1 MHPDGSGKLDFVQN
15 MEYKFLELMTIDMM
29 ASPEEVVRGNIS
41 YRYAVLKA
49 KDQILQNRL
58 KDVSAI
64 LKLKNPS
71 LLLQL
76 HKEHGNAK
84 PLTQRN
90 TNVFH

>member
-1 MHPDGSGKLDFVQN
+1 MHRDGLGKLDFVQN
-15 MEYKFLELMTIDMM
+15 MEYKFLELLTIEMA

-49 KDQILQNRL
+49 KDSILQNRL

-64 LKLKNPS
+64 IKLKNPS

-76 HKEHGNAK
+76 HKDHNPK
-84 PLTQRN
+84 TLVQRN